1 MYVCNR
7 KMNRISFIGK
17 GKKLGVITIIAFFC
31 LLIFDT
37 SLAQKLSTSS
47 KKAAKLFESAE
58 TMYQE
63 RRNAE
68 AAVELLAALEKDPV
82 FVEAHV
88 LLAAVYT
95 DLRQLDKAIE
105 SYKSAVKIKPNFF
118 PPNYYNLG
126 TLELMTG
133 KYQDCKG
140 HLLEFLSYKDMSPK
154 FIKLATHNVK
164 VCDFAIEAMKNPVP
178 FEPKNLG
185 KEVNTELDEYYPG
198 ITADDELLLYTRK
211 IKDDKNYFGEQ
222 EDFFVSRKVEGRW
235 TQNYN
240 IGPPIN
246 THHNEGSPAISPDGQ
261 IIIFAA
267 CEEAGGDYGPGR
279 KGFGSCDIFFVRKK
293 GATWTRPVNMGP
305 PISSKA
311 WDVQPSYAADGT
323 SLYFISNRRGSLGEA
338 DIWMSRLTPE
348 GVWGKVEN
356 LGPVINTEG
365 REEAVFIHPDNQ
377 TLYFTSAGHVGMGG
391 LDIYVSKKDTNGEWG
406 KPMNLGYP
414 INTFNDENGLIVGA
428 SGELAF
434 FSSNREG
441 GFGGLDLYAFELPK
455 EARPTRVTY
464 VKGRVFEVGTNKPL
478 SSRFELIDLE
488 SSVTVVESYSSKTNG
503 EFLVC
508 LPVNKNYALNVSK
521 RRYVFYSENFSLKGI
536 KDNSEPFELNVPLQP
551 VKIGAKLVLKNVFYE
566 TGSYELKRESK
577 VELMKLVQFMNTN
590 PTVVIEIS
598 GHTDNV
604 GVKRDNQKLSENRAG
619 EVYKFLVDQAVSE
632 DRMKYKGN
640 GDTKPLK
647 SNDTN
652 WGRAQNRR
660 TEFEIVDLVEK

>member
-1 MYVCNR
+1 MR
-7 KMNRISFIGK
+7 FISFIGK
-17 GKKLGVITIIAFFC
+17 GKKLGVILFLSFFC
-31 LLIFDT
+31 MLIFN
-37 SLAQKLSTSS
+37 SVQAQKLSTGS

-58 TMYQE
+58 AMYQE

-68 AAVELLAALEKDPV
+68 AATELLAALEKDPN

-88 LLAAVYT
+88 LLATVYT
-95 DLRQLDKAIE
+95 DLRQAEKAIA
-105 SYKSAVKIKPNFF
+105 SYKSAVQINPDFF

-126 TLELMTG
+126 TLELTIG
-133 KYQDCKG
+133 DYQHCKE
-140 HLLEFLSYKDMSPK
+140 HLVQFLQYKGMNTK
-154 FIKLATHNVK
+154 FVKLAEHNIK
-164 VCDFAIEAMKNPVP
+164 VCDFAIAAMKNPVP
-178 FEPKNLG
+178 FEPVNLG
-185 KEVNTELDEYYPG
+185 KEVNTADDEYYPG
-198 ITADDELLLYTRK
+198 ITADDEMLLYTRR

-246 THHNEGSPAISPDGQ
+246 THYNEGSPAISPDGQ

-267 CEEAGGDYGPGR
+267 CEEIDGYGAGR
-279 KGFGSCDIFFVRKK
+279 KGFGSCDIFFVKKK
-293 GATWTRPVNMGP
+293 GTTWTRPVNMGP

-323 SLYFISNRRGSLGEA
+323 TLYFISNRRGSLGEA
-338 DIWMSRLTPE
+338 DIWVSHLTPE

-406 KPMNLGYP
+406 KPVNLGYP

-434 FSSNREG
+434 FSSNRKG

-455 EARPTRVTY
+455 EVRPTRVTY
-464 VKGRVFEVGTNKPL
+464 VKGSVYEKGTKKPL

-488 SSVTVVESYSSKTNG
+488 TGEIVIESYSSKSNG

-521 RRYVFYSENFSLKGI
+521 RRYVFYSDNFSLKDI
-536 KDNSEPFELNVPLQP
+536 KDNSEPFKLNVPLQP
-551 VKIGAKLVLKNVFYE
+551 VEVGARLVLKNVFYE
-566 TGSYELKRESK
+566 TGSYELRKESK
-577 VELMKLVQFMNTN
+577 VELMKLVQFMSAN

-604 GVKRDNQKLSENRAG
+604 GVKSDNQKLSENRAG
-619 EVYKFLVDQAVSE
+619 EVYKYLIEQAVSE
-632 DRMKYKGN
+632 DRMKFKGY
-640 GDTKPLK
+640 GEAVPLK

-660 TEFEIVDLVEK
+660 TEFEIIGLTE

>member
-1 MYVCNR
+1 MSV
-7 KMNRISFIGK
+7 ISFIGK
-17 GKKLGVITIIAFFC
+17 GRKLGLITLVAFFC
-31 LLIFDT
+31 LLIFGT
-37 SLAQKLSTSS
+37 SLAQKLSTGS

-63 RRNAE
+63 KRNAE
-68 AAVELLAALEKDPV
+68 AAVELLAAIEKDPG

-95 DLRQLDKAIE
+95 DLSQVDKAIE
-105 SYKSAVKIKPNFF
+105 SYKSAVQINPGFF

-126 TLELMTG
+126 TLELTIG
-133 KYQDCKG
+133 DYVHCKE
-140 HLLEFLSYKDMSPK
+140 HLLEFLKYKGMRPK
-154 FIKLATHNVK
+154 FVKQAAHNIK
-164 VCDFAIEAMKNPVP
+164 VCDFSIEAMKNPMP

-185 KEVNTELDEYYPG
+185 KEINSAYDEYYPG
-198 ITADDELLLYTRK
+198 ITADDRVLLYTKR
-211 IKDDKNYFGEQ
+211 IKDDKSPYGEQ
-222 EDFFVSRKVEGRW
+222 EDFFVSEKVDGRW
-235 TQNYN
+235 TQCYN

-246 THHNEGSPAISPDGQ
+246 THHNEGSPTISPDGQ

-267 CEEAGGDYGPGR
+267 CEEIDGYGAGR
-279 KGFGSCDIFFVRKK
+279 TGFGSCDIFFVKKK

-311 WDVQPSYAADGT
+311 WDAHPSYASDGT
-323 SLYFISNRRGSLGEA
+323 TLYFISNRKGSIGKG
-338 DIWMSRLTPE
+338 DIWVSHLTPE

-356 LGPVINTEG
+356 LGPVINTAG
-365 REEAVFIHPDNQ
+365 SEESVFIHPDNQ
-377 TLYFTSAGHVGMGG
+377 TLYFTSNGHVGMGE
-391 LDIYVSKKDTNGEWG
+391 LDIYVTRKDTNGEWG
-406 KPMNLGYP
+406 KPVNLGYP

-441 GFGGLDLYAFELPK
+441 GFGGLDLYSFELPK
-455 EARPTRVTY
+455 EVRPTRVTY
-464 VKGRVFEVGTNKPL
+464 VKGKVSEQGTKSPL
-478 SSRFELIDLE
+478 SARFELIDLE
-488 SSVTVVESYSSKTNG
+488 TGKIVVESYSSKTNG

-566 TGSYELKRESK
+566 TGSYELKKESK
-577 VELMKLVQFMNTN
+577 VELMKLVQFMTTN
-590 PTVVIEIS
+590 STVVIEIS

-604 GVKRDNQKLSENRAG
+604 GVKSDNQKLSRNRAG
-619 EVYKFLVDQAVSE
+619 EVYKFLIDKAVSE
-632 DRMKYKGN
+632 ERMKFKGY
-640 GDTKPLK
+640 GDTKPIK

-660 TEFEIVDLVEK
+660 TEFEIIEIK